1 MARATHPFSFPPV
14 CCSQTRF
21 LQLKQKHSEVNM
33 SKIDNPEVARVFD
46 GYPEPMRKKMMR
58 PATRPGHGIGDRG
71 RQRAGGN
78 PEVGRTQLPHEGRQ
92 HNQNG
97 LEGQGVRPVRDVLQL
112 QHVVGRHIQSGLR
125 RCVHIR
131 GQQSHRVR
139 RNRRVPGRR
148 TETLHLARSDISS
161 RETSTVARRLT
172 ETLSDAFTGNISWTR
187 LTSKR
192 R

>member
-1 MARATHPFSFPPV
+1 
-14 CCSQTRF
+14 
-21 LQLKQKHSEVNM
+21 M

-58 PATRPGHGIGDRG
+58 L
-71 RQRAGGN
+71 RQLVLDTASETEGVDA
-78 PEVGRTQLPHEGRQ
+78 PEETLKWGEPSYLTKDGSTIRMDWKARVPDQYAI
-92 HNQNG
+92 
-97 LEGQGVRPVRDVLQL
+97 VLQL
-112 QHVVGRHIQSGLR
+112 QHVVGCHIQSGLR

>member
-1 MARATHPFSFPPV
+1 
-14 CCSQTRF
+14 
-21 LQLKQKHSEVNM
+21 M
-33 SKIDNPEVARVFD
+33 SKIDKPEVARVFD
-46 GYPEPMRKKMMR
+46 GYPEPMRKKMMHLR
-58 PATRPGHGIGDRG
+58 QLVLDTASETEGVDAPEETLKWGEPSYLTKGGSTIRMDWKARAPDQYAMYFNCNTSLVATFK
-71 RQRAGGN
+71 
-78 PEVGRTQLPHEGRQ
+78 
-92 HNQNG
+92 
-97 LEGQGVRPVRDVLQL
+97 
-112 QHVVGRHIQSGLR
+112 QSGLR

-172 ETLSDAFTGNISWTR
+172 ETLSGAFSGNISWTR